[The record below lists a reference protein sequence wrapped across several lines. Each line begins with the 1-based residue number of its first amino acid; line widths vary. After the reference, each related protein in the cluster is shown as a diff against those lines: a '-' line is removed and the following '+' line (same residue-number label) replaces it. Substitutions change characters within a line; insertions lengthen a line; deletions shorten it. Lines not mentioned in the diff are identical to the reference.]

1 MFKKIIYLFL
11 TLFFYIL
18 SFPIVIIIRIIS
30 PFFLI
35 RWHCTIS
42 TRIGHY
48 AQNINLYL
56 CEEEINKNF
65 IKRKHLDI
73 FYDRKIICNEQ
84 LRKMWHR
91 HKKLFFLP
99 YYVMHPISTVNEY
112 IFDKIIDSKRIH
124 DLGYYRKI
132 NQLEDHLIAPLV
144 DVDITNSQAQASIQL
159 NFEDNEI
166 KFGLEIMKKM
176 GIKKKIV
183 SIIIRDEDYLK
194 ANYPT
199 TDWSY
204 QSHRAT
210 HFKYFKKTA
219 LYLAEK
225 GYSVVLFG
233 KIDED
238 NFNNENI
245 INYSTNKLKSNFMDI
260 FLLSK
265 SHFAI
270 SSVTGLDSVPFVF
283 KIPVIEA
290 SVVPFGLHRA
300 YSDLYLA
307 LFKTYFSKT
316 LNRKLSMKEIFE
328 NGLFNINGK
337 DLEDEIEFIHPS
349 EEDILDSAK
358 EMIERLNNKFNQ
370 KKESVDLQNKFK
382 ENYKFLVNK
391 YMPYRPIE
399 NYNSNI
405 VGKFLERNQFL
416 LD

>member
-1 MFKKIIYLFL
+1 
-11 TLFFYIL
+11 
-18 SFPIVIIIRIIS
+18 
-30 PFFLI
+30 
-35 RWHCTIS
+35 
-42 TRIGHY
+42 
-48 AQNINLYL
+48 
-56 CEEEINKNF
+56 
-65 IKRKHLDI
+65 
-73 FYDRKIICNEQ
+73 
-84 LRKMWHR
+84 
-91 HKKLFFLP
+91 
-99 YYVMHPISTVNEY
+99 MHPISTVNEY

-132 NQLEDHLIAPLV
+132 NQLEEHLIAPLV
-144 DVDITNSQAQASIQL
+144 DFDNTDVQSRSNIQL
-159 NFEDNEI
+159 SFEDNEI
-166 KFGLEIMKKM
+166 KHGLEIMKKM
-176 GIKKKIV
+176 GIKNKIV

-194 ANYPT
+194 KQFPSI
-199 TDWSY
+199 DWSY

-260 FLLSK
+260 FLMSK
-265 SHFAI
+265 SQFVI

-290 SVVPFGLHRA
+290 AVVPFGLQRT
-300 YSDLYLA
+300 YSDLYLS

-328 NGLFNINGK
+328 NGLFKLSGR
-337 DLEDEIEFIHPS
+337 DLKDEIEFIHPS

-382 ENYKFLVNK
+382 ENYKFLINK
-391 YMPYRPIE
+391 YAPKRKVE
-399 NYNSNI
+399 NFNANI
-405 VGKFLERNQFL
+405 VEKFLERNQFL